1 MLIGVDA
8 RNLCGSLSGIG
19 RYTGELLERM
29 VSMGHSWIFY
39 SHAPL
44 NLAVW
49 DRPNIKVETLN
60 FTGRIPRMIWAQTYL
75 PLLAN
80 NHNIDIFWSPAHRIP
95 GLLSNT
101 IVKVVTIHDLVW
113 RHAPETM
120 RPLSKFMDSLL
131 MPLAVD
137 YADAV
142 IAVSE
147 HTKMAI
153 VKEIPNSAHKISTIP
168 LGHTIRVPVFS
179 GLSRLPQ
186 NVVDKNFILFVG
198 THEPRKNLKRLLEA
212 YSTISL
218 GILGSLKLVI
228 VGGKGWGGVSV
239 ADYVERFNLGNR
251 VIILGYVDDHVLKLL
266 YKSALLLVMP
276 SLYEG
281 FGLPLLEAMS
291 AGTPVLTSN
300 CSSMPEV
307 VGDAA
312 ILVDPQSI
320 DSIRDG
326 IVSVVTDEKLRI
338 NLTGLGLKQSS
349 KFDWD
354 ASAAMT
360 LKVFED
366 AYAHKFQKINN
377 LQL

>member
-29 VSMGHSWIFY
+29 VGMGHSWIFY

-49 DRPNIKVETLN
+49 DRSNIKVEALN

-95 GLLSNT
+95 GLLSNS

-147 HTKMAI
+147 HTKMDI

-179 GLSRLPQ
+179 GISRLPQ
-186 NVVDKNFILFVG
+186 NVDDKNFILFVG

-212 YSTISL
+212 YSTISP

-228 VGGKGWGGVSV
+228 VGGEGWGGVSV
-239 ADYVERFNLGNR
+239 VDYVKRFNLGDR
-251 VIILGYVDDHVLKLL
+251 VIILGYVDDEVLRLL

-354 ASAAMT
+354 VSAAMT

-366 AYAHKFQKINN
+366 AYAHKFQKINS
-377 LQL
+377 L